1 MNYVVCDYTD
11 DCTSLP
17 SGQSHAAGVL
27 RLLQSLNHDPDV
39 LELQWFSTWIVGTH
53 ASADGDSIIEVLR
66 IFPGPLNRSGFQAW
80 VKD

>member
-17 SGQSHAAGVL
+17 SSQSYAAGVL
-27 RLLQSLNHDPDV
+27 RLLLSLNHNPDV
-39 LELQWFSTWIVGTH
+39 LELQWFSVLIVGTH
-53 ASADGDSIIEVLR
+53 APADGDSIIEVLR
-66 IFPGPLNRSGFQAW
+66 IFPGPLNRTDLQAW

>member
-1 MNYVVCDYTD
+1 MFSDYTE

-17 SGQSHAAGVL
+17 SGQSHAAEVV

-39 LELQWFSTWIVGTH
+39 LELQWFSAWVVGNH
-53 ASADGDSIIEVLR
+53 APADGDSIIEVLKV
-66 IFPGPLNRSGFQAW
+66 FSEPLNRSGFQVW

>member
-1 MNYVVCDYTD
+1 MFSDYTE

-27 RLLQSLNHDPDV
+27 RLLQSFNHDPDV
-39 LELQWFSTWIVGTH
+39 LELQWFSAWVVGNH
-53 ASADGDSIIEVLR
+53 VPADGDSIIEVLKV
-66 IFPGPLNRSGFQAW
+66 FPEPLNRSGFQVW

>member
-1 MNYVVCDYTD
+1 MFSDYTE

-27 RLLQSLNHDPDV
+27 RLLQSFNHDPDV
-39 LELQWFSTWIVGTH
+39 LELQWFSAWVVGNH
-53 ASADGDSIIEVLR
+53 APADGDSIIEVLKV
-66 IFPGPLNRSGFQAW
+66 FPGPLNRSGFQAW